1 MTHFYRR
8 AFESATVEVALSAD
22 RKRITHVLV
31 TTNRGLSTGKKMSDF
46 GVAWRVEIYNA
57 GICSHPSGQG
67 FEFLSVLNARAL
79 ATTLIALRRRG
90 VMMLV
95 RIDKHLIVKIAR
107 EVWESGKVLH
117 F

>member
-8 AFESATVEVALSAD
+8 ELKSAAVEVALSAD

-90 VMMLV
+90 VILTG
-95 RIDKHLIVKIAR
+95 IDKHLIVKIAR